1 MAHRRK
7 LIPVTGAQCCLISAS
22 ECATL
27 EATLRKILT
36 PKFFWMFI
44 AYAFA
49 LASTRAAEPFQ
60 AAAPA
65 ADQQSTACG
74 AKAYCYD
81 TPHFAATVTSF
92 RTSTVNGYKIID
104 TSIRFLNK
112 TDQPLILGYVTASGF
127 ATDDRGNRSAVGGP
141 NGYRGIGLV
150 VGNNFDPKMIVRPGG
165 WGEAQFEL
173 VLQGSPE
180 IVGFHY
186 VLDLTVAE
194 IKTLE
199 GNQHMLDG
207 EFPLHFEGLANG
219 VSQGAGSF
227 AGAPDGLAN
236 AVSNLKSIFGKKKA
250 VQNAAT
256 VANSAAST
264 AAAVNAAANS
274 AASQSS
280 PAAVAN
286 TLGQAAQ
293 KGQPQ
298 QKSGQQPGQRPDGR
312 GHPSAQ
318 NQNNDS
324 GPFKPPAGT
333 KIEEK
338 VLAPLQQGA
347 RFMVSPHGVHVATTE
362 MDGSRPVVYYDGV
375 EGPKFDA
382 LLNGAANEVIVFSPD
397 GKRYAYCA
405 RSGTQYVAMVDGKE
419 LVRSNELQGGACS
432 RTGSPSSDLR
442 FTSNSQH
449 VYYFASIKETQPI
462 DQYVSRFV
470 FDGKAEMRIAGPVG
484 VTFSPDGNHY
494 AYIGDDPDRKRS
506 QMLIVDGK
514 PAGYLAGNMVW
525 SNDSKHLYTQKQ
537 VPLAT
542 ELLLD
547 GKPLMRAFG
556 FEVHIPPVGDMVV
569 VAVAGGDSGHPHSFL
584 VVNGK
589 KVPGSETVERGQILE
604 VVFSPD
610 GKHYA
615 AHCAGINNDHY
626 VIADGKRGQE
636 YSDIK
641 NLGFTPDSSIVVY
654 SAIKGRGF
662 VVVGDQEYASQFD
675 GPKPIMPQVGNR
687 VGAILSMNNAPELL
701 MDGKVTRL
709 NYRGAN
715 ELSFSP
721 DGTHYAYFALD
732 QGMGYSLVIDGVPQ
746 PQSAMP
752 LDGYRIDLEQPVTAS
767 RYIFSPDSK
776 HVAHFGFANTAAGRA
791 NGIFLDGKF
800 IPASLEGP
808 NTKLVFSPDSKHLFW
823 IHMYGDQPHRVFIDG
838 KPLVDFYPAGHNL
851 ANWWDFGPDGTL
863 SFLAQDDN
871 SLKRI
876 TIMPSAETSVAN
888 LTGGATIA
896 SRN

>member
-1 MAHRRK
+1 M
-7 LIPVTGAQCCLISAS
+7 
-22 ECATL
+22 
-27 EATLRKILT
+27 KILARYFVRWMARAPSAPLLVVAILGMTLGTASAQT
-36 PKFFWMFI
+36 PKKESVWERM
-44 AYAFA
+44 
-49 LASTRAAEPFQ
+49 
-60 AAAPA
+60 
-65 ADQQSTACG
+65 
-74 AKAYCYD
+74 
-81 TPHFAATVTSF
+81 
-92 RTSTVNGYKIID
+92 
-104 TSIRFLNK
+104 
-112 TDQPLILGYVTASGF
+112 
-127 ATDDRGNRSAVGGP
+127 
-141 NGYRGIGLV
+141 
-150 VGNNFDPKMIVRPGG
+150 
-165 WGEAQFEL
+165 
-173 VLQGSPE
+173 
-180 IVGFHY
+180 
-186 VLDLTVAE
+186 
-194 IKTLE
+194 
-199 GNQHMLDG
+199 
-207 EFPLHFEGLANG
+207 
-219 VSQGAGSF
+219 
-227 AGAPDGLAN
+227 
-236 AVSNLKSIFGKKKA
+236 KKA
-250 VQNAAT
+250 AQ
-256 VANSAAST
+256 
-264 AAAVNAAANS
+264 
-274 AASQSS
+274 
-280 PAAVAN
+280 
-286 TLGQAAQ
+286 QAAQ
-293 KGQPQ
+293 QGQPQ
-298 QKSGQQPGQRPDGR
+298 QKPGQQPEGQRPDGR
-312 GHPSAQ
+312 GRSAAP
-318 NQNNDS
+318 NNGINDS

-375 EGPKFDA
+375 EGPKFDE
-382 LLNGAANEVIVFSPD
+382 LLGGGGAASKVDVIVFSPD

-405 RSGTQYVAMVDGKE
+405 RSGNEYVAMVDGKE

-432 RTGSPSSDLR
+432 GTGSSDLR
-442 FTSNSQH
+442 FTSNSKH

-462 DQYVSRFV
+462 DQYISRFV
-470 FDGKAEMRIAGPVG
+470 FDGKAEMRIAGPG
-484 VTFSPDGNHY
+484 DVTFSPDGDHY
-494 AYIGDDPDRKRS
+494 AYIWNDPDRKRP

-514 PAGYLAGNMVW
+514 PAAYLAGNMVW

-542 ELLLD
+542 ELLSD

-569 VAVAGGDSGHPHSFL
+569 VTVNGGINFHPFSFL

-615 AHCAGINNDHY
+615 AHCQGINSDHY

-636 YSDIK
+636 YAAIN
-641 NLGFTPDSSIVVY
+641 NLAFTSDSSAIVY
-654 SAIKGRGF
+654 SAFKNRQF
-662 VVVGDQEYASQFD
+662 VVVGDQEFASQYES
-675 GPKPIMPQVGNR
+675 GPVPVIAPVGNR
-687 VGAILSMNNAPELL
+687 VGAIMRMNNVPTLL

-709 NYRGAN
+709 NYRGAAD
-715 ELSFSP
+715 LGFSP

-746 PQSAMP
+746 SQSAMP
-752 LDGYRIDLEQPVTAS
+752 LDGYRIDLEQPVTAP

-888 LTGGATIA
+888 LSGGATIA